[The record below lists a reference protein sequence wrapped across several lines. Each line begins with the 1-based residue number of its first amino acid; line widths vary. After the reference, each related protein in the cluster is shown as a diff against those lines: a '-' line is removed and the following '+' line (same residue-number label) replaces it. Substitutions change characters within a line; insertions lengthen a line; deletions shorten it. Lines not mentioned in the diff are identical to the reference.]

1 MNQST
6 TTKEPQCNI
15 CGQYLSPDKINHLP
29 ALKGKPLI
37 ACPVCY
43 KKLVMDQPWE
53 TKQYPSCFS
62 DLQNTLSRDEIRII
76 QEYRKLPGWGTMT
89 LTKADN
95 SLKFIE
101 KTDKI
106 KI

>member
-1 MNQST
+1 MMRT
-6 TTKEPQCNI
+6 IDKCEVCGKEI
-15 CGQYLSPDKINHLP
+15 SIYDAHELGRKV
-29 ALKGKPLI
+29 
-37 ACPVCY
+37 VCEDCS
-43 KKLVMDQPWE
+43 KATCL
-53 TKQYPSCFS
+53 S

>member
-1 MNQST
+1 MCST
-6 TTKEPQCNI
+6 AKDPW
-15 CGQYLSPDKINHLP
+15 SPHN
-29 ALKGKPLI
+29 
-37 ACPVCY
+37 
-43 KKLVMDQPWE
+43 
-53 TKQYPSCFS
+53 SFS
-62 DLQNTLSRDEIRII
+62 DLQNTLSRDEVRII

>member
-1 MNQST
+1 MSNT
-6 TTKEPQCNI
+6 PIDKFV
-15 CGQYLSPDKINHLP
+15 GQ
-29 ALKGKPLI
+29 
-37 ACPVCY
+37 
-43 KKLVMDQPWE
+43 
-53 TKQYPSCFS
+53 CFS

-101 KTDKI
+101 KTDRAGY
-106 KI
+106 